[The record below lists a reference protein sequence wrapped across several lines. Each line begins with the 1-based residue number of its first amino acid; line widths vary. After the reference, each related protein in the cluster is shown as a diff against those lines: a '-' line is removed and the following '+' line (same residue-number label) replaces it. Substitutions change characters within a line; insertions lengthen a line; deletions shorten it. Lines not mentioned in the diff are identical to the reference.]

1 MMLTPTIHVL
11 VNHVLVIIAWT
22 NLDTSTIHYSLSPQE
37 IVTLSFLVRPFY
49 FATIPFMEKF
59 LPLSFIFI
67 HISTLLYTKLKWSH
81 LFLII
86 VQNSIVAIN

>member
-11 VNHVLVIIAWT
+11 VIIAWN
-22 NLDTSTIHYSLSPQE
+22 NLDNSMIHYSLSPQE

-59 LPLSFIFI
+59 LPLSFILN
-67 HISTLLYTKLKWSH
+67 HISTLPYTQLKWSH
-81 LFLII
+81 LFLIF
-86 VQNSIVAIN
+86 VQNSIVAIH